1 MDAIA
6 GFCGCPRHEQKRFR
20 NVKDHY
26 LHKKGTVPKD
36 SPLWR
41 IVLNSEQMGCNP
53 AAVFELYPVEAVSS
67 AVDSC
72 RCRSRK
78 ELAER
83 FGYSSRNVARYLRV
97 NDLIRP
103 LRTLVNCRRT
113 SIEAEMELSYYS
125 QAHS

>member
-53 AAVFELYPVEAVSS
+53 ASAFELYPVITVSS
-67 AVDSC
+67 AVDAFAIC
-72 RCRSRK
+72 
-78 ELAER
+78 
-83 FGYSSRNVARYLRV
+83 VADVAFVQVVHTICYNPCPGIV
-97 NDLIRP
+97 
-103 LRTLVNCRRT
+103 
-113 SIEAEMELSYYS
+113 
-125 QAHS
+125 